1 MFLLLLLPFK
11 CLREVVLIILMLG
24 WGAVIDPMLL
34 LVLLCV
40 IFIFSFEE
48 FVAHRLA
55 FRDTDSV
62 VADSR
67 TSSLP
72 IPSSV

>member
-1 MFLLLLLPFK
+1 
-11 CLREVVLIILMLG
+11 MLG